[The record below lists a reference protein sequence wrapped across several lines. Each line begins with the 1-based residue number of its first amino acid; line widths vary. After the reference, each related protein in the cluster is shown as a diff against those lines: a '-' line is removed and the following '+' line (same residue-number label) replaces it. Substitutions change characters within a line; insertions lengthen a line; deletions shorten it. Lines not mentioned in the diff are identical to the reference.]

1 MSFTFL
7 FQIRFA
13 KRNRESEIKQVS
25 FDSLTSVRVGTLER
39 DFQREVPDC
48 QISWIVAAL
57 AHLRQTFL
65 DTLNAIAR
73 VRR

>member
-1 MSFTFL
+1 MPLSN
-7 FQIRFA
+7 QIAKKKRERVRFI
-13 KRNRESEIKQVS
+13 SKQVEIS

-73 VRR
+73 G